1 MPVPLSPE
9 AARLFLETDQAPAPH
24 LDFLNAASFRTA
36 GAAQRLGV
44 FDALADGPVPVPELA
59 GRLDVSERGLGQL
72 LHALAGFGYV
82 TTGPDGWANTA
93 KADKWLRD
101 VPGGYGVVFRFW
113 HTVLTE
119 LWSDLEQSVRTGEPA
134 VDFYQW
140 LGERPPVL
148 RAFQTMLSR
157 LADALTPEVLEA
169 VPVAPEHRRLLDIGG
184 GHATYTTAFCQ
195 RYPELT
201 ATVLDLPEALEI
213 GREAVATAGLTDR
226 VAFRAGD
233 LGSVR
238 FPPEFDLALLFNIV
252 HGMPPERVRELFR
265 AVADAI
271 RPGGRLVVLEPLS
284 DLAGEGG
291 AIGEAF
297 VHTFSLNLFHSQGG
311 QIYGYP
317 ELAEWLAE
325 AGFTDLSRY
334 TFRTSP
340 TDHLV
345 IAVRG

>member
-1 MPVPLSPE
+1 MPVPLNPE
-9 AARLFLETDQAPAPH
+9 TVRLYLETDQAPAPH

-44 FDALADGPVPVPELA
+44 FDALADGPLPLAELA
-59 GRLDVSERGLGQL
+59 ARLEVSERGLEQL
-72 LHALAGFGYV
+72 LRALAGFGYV
-82 TTGPDGWANTA
+82 TTGPDGWANTT

-140 LGERPPVL
+140 LGQRPPVL

-157 LADALTPEVLEA
+157 LAHALTPEVLEA
-169 VPVAPEHRRLLDIGG
+169 VPVSPEHRRLLDIGG
-184 GHATYTTAFCQ
+184 GHATYATAFCRQ
-195 RYPELT
+195 YPELS
-201 ATVLDLPEALEI
+201 ATVVDLPEAVEI
-213 GREAVATAGLTDR
+213 GKAAVGEAGLTDR
-226 VAFRAGD
+226 VTFHVGD
-233 LGSVR
+233 LSAAR
-238 FPPEFDLALLFNIV
+238 FAPEFDLALLFNIV
-252 HGMPPERVRELFR
+252 HGMPPEQVRELFK
-265 AVADAI
+265 AAAGAL

-284 DLAGEGG
+284 DLADGGG
-291 AIGEAF
+291 AVGEAF
-297 VHTFSLNLFHSQGG
+297 VRTFSLNLFHSQGG

-334 TFRTSP
+334 TFRVSP

-345 IAVRG
+345 IAVRA